1 MSARHEHYLDP
12 VDPEEGLNSPFWETP
27 DNSEPPDCGDFTEI
41 RKRFDDRTWR
51 ISRLAKLALAEGF
64 EAIGKPERARALRN
78 CCTCF
83 GRRKY
88 ERGSVLQ
95 VAECHDLVCPSGM
108 ISRARRHYHRLT
120 TSISKYLDQ
129 NPGHQGLM
137 VTLSPVK
144 NCPSQELSSTVNKV
158 IRVVGELMQRRP
170 IKRAWRAWV
179 RSLEITRNE
188 QTLEWHVHVHLCVFV
203 EVASYF
209 RRNSPDFITVE
220 HLKKMLRKQL
230 KADYDPIVDIRRLR
244 GVMSPLGDE
253 GRKSLHE
260 VLKYVLKPG
269 TLTMIVGGRPA
280 LVGLNSHELY
290 DPGDGKG
297 LRPMHCVPLHAIC
310 DALKGR
316 RLMATSKNLKA
327 DDEDLDFTDNPFESG
342 KPRDLGRYL
351 YTEFYAWRSFGRDG
365 DFFLIGLSFD
375 ECATEGNAM
384 GP

>member
-1 MSARHEHYLDP
+1 M
-12 VDPEEGLNSPFWETP
+12 P
-27 DNSEPPDCGDFTEI
+27 DDFEPPDCGDFVQLC
-41 RKRFDDRTWR
+41 KRFDDRSWR
-51 ISRLAKLALAEGF
+51 LSRLTKLALAEGF
-64 EAIGKPERARALRN
+64 DTIGKPDRARALRQ

-83 GRRKY
+83 SRRKY
-88 ERGSVLQ
+88 EGGSVLQ
-95 VAECHDLVCPSGM
+95 VVECHDLVCPSGM

-137 VTLSPVK
+137 VTLSPVR
-144 NCPSQELSSTVNKV
+144 NCASHELVSTVNKV

-170 IKRAWRAWV
+170 IKRAWLAWV

-188 QTLEWHVHVHLCVFV
+188 QTREWHVHVHLCVFV
-203 EVASYF
+203 EAAKYF
-209 RRNSPDFITVE
+209 QRNSPLFITTA
-220 HLKKMLRKQL
+220 HLQKMLRRQL

-253 GRKSLHE
+253 GRKSLNE

-269 TLTMIVGGRPA
+269 TLTVTVKGRPV
-280 LVGLNSHELY
+280 LVGIDSFELY

-297 LRPMHCVPLHAIC
+297 LRPMRCVPLRAIC

-327 DDEDLDFTDNPFESG
+327 DDEDLDFTDDPFEG
-342 KPRDLGRYL
+342 VRLRDLGRYL

-365 DFFLIGLSFD
+365 DFFLVGLSFD
-375 ECATEGNAM
+375 ECPTGGNAM